1 MTGHRDAAELAS
13 ILGVPVEH
21 RLLELALTHR
31 SFSYENGEIPHNERL
46 EFLGDSV
53 VGQAVTVRLYRDF
66 PDVDEGELAKQRASL
81 VSTVALAEAAALI
94 DLGAFVRLGR
104 GEELTGG
111 REKASILADTFEA
124 VIGAVYLSAGQDA
137 TTTLVLRLLKPL
149 FDDPDRVG
157 AALDP
162 KTALQELA
170 TSRGLEA
177 PSYTVDGTGP
187 DHARVFTAVV
197 TVGAVSATGTG
208 SSKKQAEM
216 AAALEAW
223 SQLSASSGVSGDSSL
238 SPGA

>member
-13 ILGVPVEH
+13 VLGVPVE
-21 RLLELALTHR
+21 RNLLELALTHR
-31 SFSYENGEIPHNERL
+31 SFSYENGEVPHNERL

-53 VGQAVTVRLYRDF
+53 VGIAVTDRLYHDF

-81 VSTVALAEAAALI
+81 VSTVALADAAALI
-94 DLGAFVRLGR
+94 NLGAFVRLGR

-124 VIGAVYLSAGQDA
+124 VIGAVYLSSGQNVA
-137 TTTLVLRLLKPL
+137 TELVLRLLRPL
-149 FDDPDRVG
+149 FNDPDRVG

-170 TSRGLEA
+170 AERGLDA
-177 PSYTVDGTGP
+177 PDYTVDGAGP
-187 DHARVFTAVV
+187 QHARVFTAVV
-197 TVGAVSATGTG
+197 SVGGVQATGEG
-208 SSKKQAEM
+208 SSKKQAEL

-223 SQLSASSGVSGDSSL
+223 TILSHTPSG
-238 SPGA
+238 A